1 MKTFPNFL
9 LLVTALLLAIAH
21 PGQAADFYQIQ
32 GTITIAGGFPSK
44 GIVVKLPDGT
54 GSITNGLG
62 QYAVIVPSG
71 FSGKV
76 TATSTCCGEISH
88 TYSNVTS
95 DQIDQNF
102 AIAQAIGPG
111 AFLQYPN
118 GQPITDVPVSGDDG
132 DFAFSGS
139 TGSVSFP
146 APPSGVGSF
155 TPEVPGLIF
164 NPSVIPWKLGDTI
177 PTVIGA
183 PGIQFPLFTSGPI
196 FSGCYPPYFSSWFDG
211 STQRI
216 YAWTLLNGVPG
227 SQFFFD
233 WFDPNGLLYM
243 RSAATLDFAG
253 EGCAWAALDQASI
266 AIANHPGTWRVSFGA
281 QDVNQTASTF
291 AFRIQPFLVG
301 AIEGSM
307 AHLAIANGWESN
319 IQLINP
325 SNTTSNVRLQF
336 GDDNGAVIPLA
347 GTGMS
352 TNLSAHSTVVVSQT
366 GPLDQTVQTG
376 AARFEGS
383 GGVNGFIRFRYAPID
398 QDAIVPLET
407 RVADSYL
414 LAYDSTNGIAT
425 GVAVANLAP
434 LSATVPVIIRDDTG
448 LTIGTA
454 SLTIPA
460 SGHTSFVLSDKL
472 PATVNTTG
480 TVEFQ
485 TPLDRRISV
494 IGIRFPPGGRFTTI
508 PVVASSDPGGGSMAH
523 LTVGDGWSTTVELI
537 NFSASFAQAHVN
549 FFDDLGSPVELPLT
563 FGGNSTNASSV
574 DQTLAPHAHLVIQS
588 NAVDGAPL
596 QIGSAQLTTNG
607 KISGFIRF
615 RYAPRDQEAIVP
627 IESRNDGSYIL
638 AFDNTGGLATGV
650 AVANQSALPVTLG
663 AVIRDNTGAPFGLG
677 TVHLQANGHSAFVL
691 SDQFPSTGNIS
702 GTVEFLTPANGP
714 VSVLGLR
721 FPASGQFSTIPVVAP

>member
-1 MKTFPNFL
+1 MSDGAGNF
-9 LLVTALLLAIAH
+9 
-21 PGQAADFYQIQ
+21 
-32 GTITIAGGFPSK
+32 TI
-44 GIVVKLPDGT
+44 
-54 GSITNGLG
+54 
-62 QYAVIVPSG
+62 
-71 FSGKV
+71 
-76 TATSTCCGEISH
+76 
-88 TYSNVTS
+88 
-95 DQIDQNF
+95 
-102 AIAQAIGPG
+102 
-111 AFLQYPN
+111 
-118 GQPITDVPVSGDDG
+118 DV
-132 DFAFSGS
+132 
-139 TGSVSFP
+139 
-146 APPSGVGSF
+146 PPSGSASF

-164 NPSVIPWKLGDTI
+164 NPTVLPWKTGTNFLTA
-177 PTVIGA
+177 A
-183 PGIQFPLFTSGPI
+183 PASGIQFPLFTAGPI
-196 FSGCYPPYFSSWFDG
+196 YGGCYPPYFSNWFDG

-233 WFDPNGLLYM
+233 WFDPNGLLYK

-253 EGCAWAALDQASI
+253 EGCAWAALDQAST
-266 AIANHPGTWRVSFGA
+266 AIANHPGTWRVSFGS

-301 AIEGSM
+301 PIEGSM

-325 SNTTSNVRLQF
+325 SNTTANVRLQF
-336 GDDNGAVIPLA
+336 GDDNGAAIPLA
-347 GTGMS
+347 GPGMS
-352 TNLSAHSTVVVSQT
+352 TNLSAQSTVVVSQT
-366 GPLDQTVQTG
+366 GPLDQDVQTG
-376 AARFEGS
+376 SARFEGS

-407 RVADSYL
+407 RAADSYL

-434 LSATVPVIIRDDTG
+434 LPATVPVIIRDDTG
-448 LTIGTA
+448 LTIGTG

-460 SGHTSFVLSDKL
+460 SGHTSFVLSNKFT
-472 PATVNTTG
+472 ATVNTTG

-508 PVVASSDPGGGSMAH
+508 PVVASSDAGGGSMAH
-523 LTVGDGWSTTVELI
+523 FTVGDGWSTTVELI
-537 NFSASFAQAHVN
+537 NFSASFAEAHVK
-549 FFDDLGSPVELPLT
+549 FFDDLGSPVELPLI

-588 NAVDGAPL
+588 NAMDGAPL

-607 KISGFIRF
+607 KVSGFIRF
-615 RYAPRDQEAIVP
+615 RYGPRDQEAIVP
-627 IESRNDGSYIL
+627 IESRNDGSYVL

-650 AVANQSALPVTLG
+650 AVANQSALAVTIG
-663 AVIRDNTGAPFGLG
+663 AVIRDNTGAPFGVG
-677 TVHLQANGHSAFVL
+677 TVHLQPNGHSAFVL
-691 SDQFPSTGNIS
+691 ANQFPSTGNIS

>member
-1 MKTFPNFL
+1 MKTLPNVL
-9 LLVTALLLAIAH
+9 LLTTGIFLAMAVTGDAGDL
-21 PGQAADFYQIQ
+21 FKIQ
-32 GTITIAGGFPSK
+32 GTLKGPNGVPAK
-44 GIVVKLPDGT
+44 GIPLQFADGN
-54 GSITNGLG
+54 GAITNGLG
-62 QYAVIVPSG
+62 QYTIIVSSGYSGTLTPPGCTPPSRM
-71 FSGKV
+71 F
-76 TATSTCCGEISH
+76 
-88 TYSNVTS
+88 SNVSS
-95 DQIDQNF
+95 DQLNQDFTTRPQIS
-102 AIAQAIGPG
+102 GSVG
-111 AFLQYPN
+111 AS
-118 GQPITDVPVSGDDG
+118 GVAVSGDDG
-132 DFAFSGS
+132 DFAMSDGTGHFAVDVPPGS
-139 TGSVSFP
+139 S
-146 APPSGVGSF
+146 ASF

-164 NPSVIPWKLGDTI
+164 NPTVLPWRTGTGSLTAT
-177 PTVIGA
+177 PA
-183 PGIQFPLFTSGPI
+183 YGIQFPLFTSGPI
-196 FSGCYPPYFSSWFDG
+196 YGGCYPPYFSNWFDG

-216 YAWTLLNGVPG
+216 YAWTLLNGAPG
-227 SQFFFD
+227 SKFFFD
-233 WFDPNGLLYM
+233 WFDPNGVLYM
-243 RSAATLDFAG
+243 RSTATLDFAG
-253 EGCAWAALDQASI
+253 EGCAWAALDQAST
-266 AIANHPGTWRVSFGA
+266 AIANHPGTWRVSFRS

-301 AIEGSM
+301 PIEGSM

-336 GDDNGAVIPLA
+336 GDGNGAVIPLA
-347 GTGMS
+347 GSGMS
-352 TNLSAHSTVVVSQT
+352 SNLAAHSTLVVSRT

-407 RVADSYL
+407 RAADSYL

-434 LSATVPVIIRDDTG
+434 LSAAIPVIIRDDTG
-448 LTIGTA
+448 LTIGTG

-460 SGHTSFVLSDKL
+460 SGHTSFVLTDKFA
-472 PATVNTTG
+472 ATVNTTG

-537 NFSASFAQAHVN
+537 NFSASFAQAHVK
-549 FFDDLGSPVELPLT
+549 FFNDLGSPVKLPLT
-563 FGGNSTNASSV
+563 FGGTSTTASSV

-588 NAVDGAPL
+588 NAMDGAPL

-607 KISGFIRF
+607 KVSGFIRF
-615 RYAPRDQEAIVP
+615 RYGPRDQEAVVP
-627 IESRNDGSYIL
+627 IESRNDGSYVL

-650 AVANQSALPVTLG
+650 AVANQSPLPVTIG

-677 TVHLQANGHSAFVL
+677 
-691 SDQFPSTGNIS
+691 
-702 GTVEFLTPANGP
+702 
-714 VSVLGLR
+714 
-721 FPASGQFSTIPVVAP
+721 